1 MYFKLSSQIFHMVD
15 SSSVEGMRFTVHVCS
30 EVLVLLNTLGDLVL
44 ALRVSRGKTFYFC
57 VKPFTFIFVLAS
69 IFIVP

>member
-15 SSSVEGMRFTVHVCS
+15 SSVEGMRFTVHVCS

-44 ALRVSRGKTFYFC
+44 ALRVSRGK
-57 VKPFTFIFVLAS
+57 PFISVLS
-69 IFIVP
+69 LSRSYLYWHQYS

>member
-1 MYFKLSSQIFHMVD
+1 MVD

-44 ALRVSRGKTFYFC
+44 ALRVSRGK
-57 VKPFTFIFVLAS
+57 PFISVLS
-69 IFIVP
+69 LSRSYLYWHQYS

>member
-1 MYFKLSSQIFHMVD
+1 MGD

-44 ALRVSRGKTFYFC
+44 ALRVSRGKTFFFC
-57 VKPFTFIFVLAS
+57 
-69 IFIVP
+69 

>member
-1 MYFKLSSQIFHMVD
+1 MVD

-44 ALRVSRGKTFYFC
+44 ALRVSR
-57 VKPFTFIFVLAS
+57 
-69 IFIVP
+69 

>member
-1 MYFKLSSQIFHMVD
+1 MVD

-30 EVLVLLNTLGDLVL
+30 EILVLLNTLGDLVL

-57 VKPFTFIFVLAS
+57 VDFHIHICIS
-69 IFIVP
+69 INIHSPVVVCTSGV

>member
-15 SSSVEGMRFTVHVCS
+15 SSVEGMRFTVHVCS

-44 ALRVSRGKTFYFC
+44 ALRVSRAKTFYFC

-69 IFIVP
+69 IFIVL